1 MTLQSLEGRKL
12 LRIHQNCAVLANRL
26 HREHPAHSLVPCAS
40 LILVPA
46 VSTRKQVL
54 TDLRRHEI
62 LTAAIKVFG
71 RKGFADTCVDDI
83 ATAAKIAKGTIYLYF
98 KSKED
103 MYATAIQQ
111 TVQKLQQIADEKTRS
126 AHGIR
131 DRLTAAISIRVTFW
145 EEQQGLYRL
154 LLTVGR
160 EQRHRRQ
167 TNDLLRTGH
176 DAFFNILKDA
186 ADSGE
191 LPPQSQSLELLDATA
206 WAILDMVRG
215 FNERR
220 LDRLTTT
227 PPEQDAAT
235 ITAITLQHL
244 GL

>member
-1 MTLQSLEGRKL
+1 
-12 LRIHQNCAVLANRL
+12 
-26 HREHPAHSLVPCAS
+26 
-40 LILVPA
+40 VPA

-62 LTAAIKVFG
+62 LSAAVKVFG

-83 ATAAKIAKGTIYLYF
+83 AAAAKIAKGTIYLYF

-111 TVQKLQQIADEKTRS
+111 TVQKLQLMSDERTRLVQ
-126 AHGIR
+126 GVR
-131 DRLTAAISIRVTFW
+131 ERLTTAISIRVTFW

-154 LLTVGR
+154 LQTVGR

-167 TNDLLRTGH
+167 TNELLRTGH
-176 DAFFNILKDA
+176 NAFFNILKDA
-186 ADSGE
+186 ADAGE
-191 LPPQSQSLELLDATA
+191 LPPESRSMESLDATA

-220 LDRLTTT
+220 MDRLTTT
-227 PPEQDAAT
+227 TPEQDAAT

>member
-1 MTLQSLEGRKL
+1 
-12 LRIHQNCAVLANRL
+12 
-26 HREHPAHSLVPCAS
+26 VP
-40 LILVPA
+40 V

-62 LTAAIKVFG
+62 LTAAVKVFG

-111 TVQKLQQIADEKTRS
+111 TVQKLQQMSDERTRS
-126 AHGIR
+126 AHGVR

-176 DAFFNILKDA
+176 DAFFNILKEA
-186 ADSGE
+186 ADAGE
-191 LPPQSQSLELLDATA
+191 LAPEKCSLELLDATA

-220 LDRLTTT
+220 LDRLATTT
-227 PPEQDAAT
+227 PEQDAAT